1 MRESSLPSVFSSP
14 WSRSSSSTSSSV
26 RATFFCKLSVARG
39 ARKRAA
45 KARTL
50 TAAITSNAGADTGV
64 APAAATA
71 RVAEAMQRGDYA
83 EAFCHWRP
91 LAEQGHTDAEYHLGW
106 FYANGHGLRVDML
119 KAVYW
124 WTRAAEQGHADSQYA
139 LAVAYGSG
147 EGLEQDPEKAVQW
160 LLAAA
165 HQGNDDAQAIL
176 REKLAAGAPEVQ
188 PLIPRLADE
197 PWVGQAASVGV
208 ETANVRAGPGT
219 DTEIVAEL
227 QRGDRVLEIYRK
239 ADWVYI
245 LLHEPKRSAWIY
257 APLLDAPEVADPT
270 TP

>member
-1 MRESSLPSVFSSP
+1 MALTLLVCSACQGGEVEAFR
-14 WSRSSSSTSSSV
+14 
-26 RATFFCKLSVARG
+26 RG
-39 ARKRAA
+39 M
-45 KARTL
+45 
-50 TAAITSNAGADTGV
+50 
-64 APAAATA
+64 
-71 RVAEAMQRGDYA
+71 EAMQKGDYA

-106 FYANGHGLRVDML
+106 FYANGHGLRVDMG

-124 WTRAAEQGHADSQYA
+124 WARAAEQGHADSQYA
-139 LAVAYGSG
+139 LAIAYNNG
-147 EGLEQDPEKAVQW
+147 EGLPPDPEKAVHW

-197 PWVGQAASVGV
+197 PWVGESASVRA
-208 ETANVRAGPGT
+208 ETANVRAGPSI

-227 QRGDRVLEIYRK
+227 KRGDEVLEVYRK
-239 ADWVYI
+239 ADWAYV
-245 LLHEPKRSAWIY
+245 LLHQPKRSAWIY
-257 APLLDAPEVADPT
+257 APLLTAPEETGAT

>member
-1 MRESSLPSVFSSP
+1 MVGAIIFSQPLGS
-14 WSRSSSSTSSSV
+14 
-26 RATFFCKLSVARG
+26 
-39 ARKRAA
+39 
-45 KARTL
+45 
-50 TAAITSNAGADTGV
+50 
-64 APAAATA
+64 AAAWWRSASLALTLLVCGGCQGGEA
-71 RVAEAMQRGDYA
+71 EAFRRGMEAMQRGDYA